1 VVVKKKILQLKPIHR
16 LIGGAGMRLD
26 SVLVTTAPVWDQDA
40 QDAGQVESK
49 DDNLADVLWVRIAAM
64 RMYGMWACDGICIIY
79 IYIYPYMNLMFFLMN
94 NFKIWIVCR

>member
-1 VVVKKKILQLKPIHR
+1 MVVKKKILQLKPIHR

-79 IYIYPYMNLMFFLMN
+79 IYISLHEFDVFFNEQLQNLDSL
-94 NFKIWIVCR
+94 